1 MPDTGLLQPRSRRR
15 VLTVAA
21 CSAVVQI
28 VAVLAG
34 LWVVL
39 HYIQT
44 HIATQPL
51 LLLLFPPLAVSGRQ
65 APMVTWL
72 VLDLTVQSPTWLRL

>member
-1 MPDTGLLQPRSRRR
+1 MPDTGLLQPRSRRSL
-15 VLTVAA
+15 LTLAA

-39 HYIQT
+39 HYIQM
-44 HIATQPL
+44 HITKQPL
-51 LLLLFPPLAVSGRQ
+51 LMLLFPPLAVSD
-65 APMVTWL
+65 AVSNCNL
-72 VLDLTVQSPTWLRL
+72 HLCWLRNLLGCARD